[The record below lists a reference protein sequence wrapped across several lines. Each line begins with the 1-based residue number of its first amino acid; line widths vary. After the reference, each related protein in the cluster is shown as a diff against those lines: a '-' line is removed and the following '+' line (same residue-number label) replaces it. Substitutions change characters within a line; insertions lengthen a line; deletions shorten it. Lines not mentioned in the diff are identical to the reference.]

1 MGGNRPGDGALPGA
15 RRAINSNQ
23 HTHYYH
29 CMTPRRFV
37 VLACLAFSLAAA
49 GWLAKPYIDGAA
61 LVIDLSGREF
71 AWRRWLP
78 VRVRDVDVQDLSV
91 PTRHGAVPGRLYRPA
106 GVELPTARTVL
117 VIPGLHTGGVDEPRL
132 NRLTTRL
139 AATGVTVLSLPLPDL
154 RQLRV
159 VPRSTDMIEDA
170 ALWLSNQPTLAR
182 DRQVSMVGIS
192 FGGGLTLAAA
202 GRPSLA
208 GRVEMV
214 MSFGGHGDLP
224 RVIQYLCTGL
234 LPDGAVQPAHDY
246 GAAILLLAA
255 LPHLVPAEQ
264 VAPLEQAVRVF
275 LDASMVDVAEPSRAA
290 MLFAQAQRLG
300 DALPDPARAIMA
312 DVSARDVSRLG
323 PRLLPLAEV
332 VGGDPGLSA
341 ERSPVTTA
349 RVFLLHGTPDT
360 VIPQTETPR
369 LAAFYD
375 RSPARRGNPVTW
387 LLTPAIS
394 HADAAQTMTAADAW
408 ALVRFWTRM
417 LR

>member
-1 MGGNRPGDGALPGA
+1 
-15 RRAINSNQ
+15 
-23 HTHYYH
+23 
-29 CMTPRRFV
+29 MTPRRLA
-37 VLACLAFSLAAA
+37 VLACLAAALVTA
-49 GWLAKPYIDGAA
+49 GWLAKPYVDGAA
-61 LVIDLSGREF
+61 LVIDLSGHEF

-78 VRVRDVDVQDLSV
+78 VRVRPVDFQDLSV
-91 PTRHGAVPGRLYRPA
+91 PTRHGMVTGRLYRPA
-106 GVELPTARTVL
+106 WVQGPTARTVL

-132 NRLTTRL
+132 ARLTARL
-139 AATGVTVLSLPLPDL
+139 AATGVTVVSLPLPDL

-170 ALWLSNQPTLAR
+170 ALWLSSQPDLAR
-182 DRQVSMVGIS
+182 DGRISLVGIS

-202 GRPSLA
+202 GRPALA

-224 RVIQYLCTGL
+224 RVIEYLCTGL
-234 LPDGAVQPAHDY
+234 LPDGTVQPAHDY

-264 VAPLEQAVRVF
+264 VAPLERAVRVF
-275 LDASMVDVAEPSRAA
+275 LDASMVDVAEPQRSAL
-290 MLFAQAQRLG
+290 LFAEARRLG
-300 DALPDPARAIMA
+300 DALPEPARAIMA

-323 PRLLPLAEV
+323 PRLRPLAEV
-332 VGGDPGLSA
+332 VGGDPALSA

-360 VIPQTETPR
+360 VIPQTETAT

-375 RSPARRGNPVTW
+375 RSPARQGNPVEW
-387 LLTPAIS
+387 LVTPAIS
-394 HADAAQTMTAADAW
+394 HADATGTMTAADAW

>member
-1 MGGNRPGDGALPGA
+1 
-15 RRAINSNQ
+15 
-23 HTHYYH
+23 
-29 CMTPRRFV
+29 MTPRRLV
-37 VLACLAFSLAAA
+37 VLACLAAALVTA
-49 GWLAKPYIDGAA
+49 GWLAKPYVDGAA
-61 LVIDLSGREF
+61 LVIDLSGRDF

-78 VRVRDVDVQDLSV
+78 VRVLPVDVQDLSV
-91 PTRHGAVPGRLYRPA
+91 PTRHGVVTGRLYRPA
-106 GVELPTARTVL
+106 GARGPTARTVL

-132 NRLTTRL
+132 DRLTARL
-139 AATGVTVLSLPLPDL
+139 AATGLTVLSLPLPDL

-170 ALWLSNQPTLAR
+170 ALWLSEQPALSR
-182 DRQVSMVGIS
+182 GRRISMVGIS
-192 FGGGLTLAAA
+192 FGGGLLLVAA
-202 GRPSLA
+202 GRPALA

-214 MSFGGHGDLP
+214 MSFGGHGNLP
-224 RVIQYLCTGL
+224 RVIEYLCTGL
-234 LPDGAVQPAHDY
+234 LPDGTVQPAHDY

-264 VAPLEQAVRVF
+264 VAPLEQAVRTF
-275 LDASMVDVAEPSRAA
+275 LDASMVDVAEPSRSAI
-290 MLFAQAQRLG
+290 LFADARRLG
-300 DALPDPARAIMA
+300 DALPEPARSIMA

-360 VIPQTETPR
+360 VIPQTETAT
-369 LAAFYD
+369 LARFYD
-375 RSPARRGNPVTW
+375 QSPARQGNPVEW
-387 LLTPAIS
+387 LVTPAIS
-394 HADAAQTMTAADAW
+394 HADAAQTMTASDAW
-408 ALVRFWTRM
+408 ALVRFWTRL

>member
-1 MGGNRPGDGALPGA
+1 
-15 RRAINSNQ
+15 
-23 HTHYYH
+23 
-29 CMTPRRFV
+29 MTPRRFV
-37 VLACLAFSLAAA
+37 VLACLAAGLAAA
-49 GWLAKPYIDGAA
+49 AWLAKPYIDGAA

-78 VRVRDVDVQDLSV
+78 VRVLPVDVQDLFV
-91 PTRHGAVPGRLYRPA
+91 PTRHGVVMGRLYRPSGA
-106 GVELPTARTVL
+106 QGPTARTVL

-132 NRLTTRL
+132 NRLATRL
-139 AATGVTVLSLPLPDL
+139 AATGLTVVSLPLPDL

-159 VPRSTDMIEDA
+159 VPRATDMIEDA
-170 ALWLSNQPTLAR
+170 ALWLSTQPDLSR
-182 DRQVSMVGIS
+182 DRRISIVGIS

-214 MSFGGHGDLP
+214 MSFGGHGNLP
-224 RVIQYLCTGL
+224 RVIEYLCTGL
-234 LPDGAVQPAHDY
+234 LPDGTVQPAHDY

-264 VAPLEQAVRVF
+264 VAPLEQAVRLF
-275 LDASMVDVAEPSRAA
+275 LDASMVDVGDPPRGAA
-290 MLFAQAQRLG
+290 LFADARRLG
-300 DALPDPARAIMA
+300 DALPEPARSIMA

-323 PRLLPLAEV
+323 PRLRPLAEV

-349 RVFLLHGTPDT
+349 RIFLLHGTPDP
-360 VIPQTETPR
+360 VIPQTETPT

-375 RSPARRGNPVTW
+375 QSPARRGNPVDW
-387 LLTPAIS
+387 LVTPAIS
-394 HADAAQTMTAADAW
+394 HADAAETMTAADAW

-417 LR
+417 LQ

>member
-1 MGGNRPGDGALPGA
+1 
-15 RRAINSNQ
+15 
-23 HTHYYH
+23 
-29 CMTPRRFV
+29 MTPRRLV
-37 VLACLAFSLAAA
+37 VLACIAAA
-49 GWLAKPYIDGAA
+49 LVTTGWLAKPYVDGAA
-61 LVIDLSGREF
+61 LVSDLSGREF

-78 VRVRDVDVQDLSV
+78 VRVLPVNVQDLSV
-91 PTRHGAVPGRLYRPA
+91 ATRHGVVAGRLYRPA
-106 GVELPTARTVL
+106 GAPRPTARTVL

-139 AATGVTVLSLPLPDL
+139 AATGLTVVSLPLPDL

-170 ALWLSNQPTLAR
+170 ALWLSEQPDLSR
-182 DRQVSMVGIS
+182 DRRISLVGIS
-192 FGGGLTLAAA
+192 FGGGLTLTAA

-214 MSFGGHGDLP
+214 MSFGGHGNLP
-224 RVIQYLCTGL
+224 RVIEYLCTGL
-234 LPDGAVQPAHDY
+234 LPDGTVQPAHDY

-255 LPHLVPAEQ
+255 LPHLVPAAQ
-264 VAPLEQAVRVF
+264 VAPLEHAVRVF
-275 LDASMVDVAEPSRAA
+275 LDASMVDVAEPQRSAL
-290 MLFAQAQRLG
+290 LFAEARRLG
-300 DALPDPARAIMA
+300 EALPEPARSIMA

-323 PRLLPLAEV
+323 PRLRPFAEV

-349 RVFLLHGTPDT
+349 RIFLLHGTPDP
-360 VIPQTETPR
+360 VIPQTETPT

-375 RSPARRGNPVTW
+375 RSPARQGNPVEW
-387 LLTPAIS
+387 LVTPAIS
-394 HADAAQTMTAADAW
+394 HADATERMTAADAW
-408 ALVRFWTRM
+408 ALVRFWTRI